1 MDWHIPAGEAVFMKR
16 MFYSRRGW
24 FSTLLHTLR
33 PQETEVGF
41 STTLAIYIARHFT
54 LNTLAMVLALT
65 GLVSLFD
72 FIDLLRRAATRPDV
86 PTSLILE
93 IAGLHIP
100 YYIIY
105 VLPFGIL
112 LGGIVCFSRLT
123 RSSEL
128 IVARAAGISAWQF
141 LASPLACALM
151 IGLFTTTGISALSST
166 MYRQA
171 EFLDQ
176 SYLRTG
182 GGPLTMQGGELWLR
196 QADEGLVPHGI
207 AILHAQNV
215 RLNKTAL
222 EVSGVTIFR
231 LDDRDRLIVRVESP
245 LGVLANQ
252 EWHLNDS
259 AVLKPDHLPQKI
271 GALTLPSD
279 LTVSRIQES
288 FASPDTLSVFTLPG
302 FIHLLEHSGF
312 PSIRHRLHFQ
322 SLLALPIL
330 AGTMA
335 LVSAGFSMR
344 PTRRGG
350 VARMLGSGIA
360 AGFALFTIS
369 KVAEQFGESGALPPV
384 LAAWAP
390 TGAGLCLAVAL
401 LLHMEDG

>member
-1 MDWHIPAGEAVFMKR
+1 
-16 MFYSRRGW
+16 
-24 FSTLLHTLR
+24 
-33 PQETEVGF
+33 
-41 STTLAIYIARHFT
+41 
-54 LNTLAMVLALT
+54 
-65 GLVSLFD
+65 
-72 FIDLLRRAATRPDV
+72 
-86 PTSLILE
+86 
-93 IAGLHIP
+93 
-100 YYIIY
+100 
-105 VLPFGIL
+105 
-112 LGGIVCFSRLT
+112 
-123 RSSEL
+123 
-128 IVARAAGISAWQF
+128 
-141 LASPLACALM
+141 
-151 IGLFTTTGISALSST
+151 

-171 EFLDQ
+171 ELLDQ

-182 GGPLTMQGGELWLR
+182 GGVLTLKGGELWLR
-196 QADEGLVPHGI
+196 QADDGLTPHGV

-215 RLNKTAL
+215 KLAQDTL
-222 EVSGVTIFR
+222 DVSGVTIFR
-231 LDDRDRLIVRVESP
+231 LDDRDRLIVRVEAP
-245 LGVLANQ
+245 TGTLAHQ
-252 EWHLNDS
+252 QWSLNDS
-259 AVLKPDHLPQKI
+259 SLLHPDHLPEKI
-271 GALTLPSD
+271 GTLSLPSD

-288 FASPDTLSVFTLPG
+288 FASPDTLSVFALPS
-302 FIHLLEHSGF
+302 FISLLERSGF

-344 PTRRGG
+344 PARRGG

>member
-1 MDWHIPAGEAVFMKR
+1 MRATSAFRPGPWLTSLFQI
-16 MFYSRRGW
+16 
-24 FSTLLHTLR
+24 FSTSDDHA
-33 PQETEVGF
+33 GF
-41 STTLAIYIARHFT
+41 STTLAIYIARQFMLST
-54 LNTLAMVLALT
+54 LSMVLALT

-72 FIDLLRRAATRPDV
+72 FIDLLRRAATRPNV
-86 PTSLILE
+86 PASLVVK
-93 IAGLHIP
+93 IAALHVP
-100 YYIIY
+100 YYVIY

-141 LASPLACALM
+141 LASPLACALLT
-151 IGLFTTTGISALSST
+151 GLLTTTGISALSSD
-166 MYRQA
+166 MFRSA
-171 EFLDQ
+171 EMLDQ
-176 SYLRTG
+176 TYLRTG
-182 GGPLTMQGGELWLR
+182 GGPLTLNGGALWLR
-196 QADEGLVPHGI
+196 QADDGLVPHGV
-207 AILHAQNV
+207 AILHAQDV
-215 RLNKTAL
+215 HLVDGELK
-222 EVSGVTIFR
+222 VSGVSIFR
-231 LDDRDRLIVRVESP
+231 LDDHDRLIVRVEAPSGS
-245 LGVLANQ
+245 LGNHQWIL
-252 EWHLNDS
+252 HGTSL
-259 AVLKPDHLPQKI
+259 LHPDHLPQQI
-271 GALTLPSD
+271 GDMTLPSD
-279 LTVSRIQES
+279 LTVGRVQES
-288 FASPDTLSVFTLPG
+288 FASPDTLSVFALPG
-302 FIHLLEHSGF
+302 FINLLERSGF

>member
-1 MDWHIPAGEAVFMKR
+1 MKSTTDGYR
-16 MFYSRRGW
+16 SW

-54 LNTLAMVLALT
+54 LNTLSMVLALT

-72 FIDLLRRAATRPDV
+72 FIDLLRRAATRPNV

-100 YYIIY
+100 YYVIY

-141 LASPLACALM
+141 LASPLACALL
-151 IGLFTTTGISALSST
+151 IGLFTTTGISALSSS

-171 EFLDQ
+171 ELLDQ

-182 GGPLTMQGGELWLR
+182 GGVLTLKGGELWLR
-196 QADEGLVPHGI
+196 QADEGLTPHGV

-215 RLNKTAL
+215 KLAQDTL
-222 EVSGVTIFR
+222 DVSGVTIFR
-231 LDDRDRLIVRVESP
+231 LDDRDRLIVRVEAP
-245 LGVLANQ
+245 TGTLAHQQWN
-252 EWHLNDS
+252 LNDS
-259 AVLKPDHLPQKI
+259 SLLHPDHLPEKV
-271 GALTLPSD
+271 GTLTLPSD
-279 LTVSRIQES
+279 LTVDRIQES
-288 FASPDTLSVFTLPG
+288 FASPDTLSVFALPS
-302 FIHLLEHSGF
+302 FISLLERSGF

-344 PTRRGG
+344 PARRGG

>member
-1 MDWHIPAGEAVFMKR
+1 MRAVPSPRLGLWLTSLFQV
-16 MFYSRRGW
+16 
-24 FSTLLHTLR
+24 FSTRDDHA
-33 PQETEVGF
+33 GF
-41 STTLAIYIARHFT
+41 STTLAIYIARQFMLST
-54 LNTLAMVLALT
+54 LSMVLALT

-72 FIDLLRRAATRPDV
+72 FIDLLRRAATRPNV
-86 PTSLILE
+86 PASLVIK
-93 IAGLHIP
+93 IAALHVP

-141 LASPLACALM
+141 LASPLACALLT
-151 IGLFTTTGISALSST
+151 GLLTTTGISALSSD
-166 MYRQA
+166 MFRSA
-171 EFLDQ
+171 EMLDQ
-176 SYLRTG
+176 TYLRTG
-182 GGPLTMQGGELWLR
+182 GGPLTLNGGALWLR
-196 QADEGLVPHGI
+196 QSDDGLVPHGV
-207 AILHAQNV
+207 AILHAQDVHLVNG
-215 RLNKTAL
+215 AL
-222 EVSGVTIFR
+222 KVSGVSIFR
-231 LDDRDRLIVRVESP
+231 LDERDRLIVRIESP
-245 LGVLANQ
+245 NGALGDHQWLLHETSVL
-252 EWHLNDS
+252 H
-259 AVLKPDHLPQKI
+259 PDHLPQQV
-271 GALTLPSD
+271 GDMTLPSD
-279 LTVSRIQES
+279 LTVGRVQES
-288 FASPDTLSVFTLPG
+288 FASPDTLSVFALPG
-302 FIHLLEHSGF
+302 FINLLERSGF

>member
-1 MDWHIPAGEAVFMKR
+1 MRAIPSPRLGPWLTSLFQAI
-16 MFYSRRGW
+16 
-24 FSTLLHTLR
+24 STRDEHA
-33 PQETEVGF
+33 GF
-41 STTLAIYIARHFT
+41 STTLAIYIARQFMLST
-54 LNTLAMVLALT
+54 LSMVLALT

-72 FIDLLRRAATRPDV
+72 FIDLLRRAATRPNV
-86 PTSLILE
+86 PASLIVK
-93 IAGLHIP
+93 IAALHVP

-141 LASPLACALM
+141 LASPLACALLT
-151 IGLFTTTGISALSST
+151 GLLTTTGISALSST
-166 MYRQA
+166 MFRSA
-171 EFLDQ
+171 EMLDQ
-176 SYLRTG
+176 TYLRTG
-182 GGPLTMQGGELWLR
+182 GGPLTLNGGALWLR
-196 QADEGLVPHGI
+196 QSDDGLVPHGV
-207 AILHAQNV
+207 AILHAQDV
-215 RLNKTAL
+215 HLIDGAL
-222 EVSGVTIFR
+222 KVSGVSIFR
-231 LDDRDRLIVRVESP
+231 LDDRDRLIVRVEAP
-245 LGVLANQ
+245 QGALGDHQWILHGTSVL
-252 EWHLNDS
+252 H
-259 AVLKPDHLPQKI
+259 PDHLPQQI
-271 GALTLPSD
+271 GDMTLPSD
-279 LTVSRIQES
+279 LTIGRVQES
-288 FASPDTLSVFTLPG
+288 FASPDTLSVFALPG
-302 FIHLLEHSGF
+302 FISLLERSGF

>member
-1 MDWHIPAGEAVFMKR
+1 MRSIASPRLGPWLTSLFQV
-16 MFYSRRGW
+16 
-24 FSTLLHTLR
+24 FSTRDDHA
-33 PQETEVGF
+33 GF
-41 STTLAIYIARHFT
+41 STTLAIYIARQFMLST
-54 LNTLAMVLALT
+54 LSMVLALT

-72 FIDLLRRAATRPDV
+72 FIDLLRRAATRPNV
-86 PTSLILE
+86 PASLIVK
-93 IAGLHIP
+93 IAALHVP

-141 LASPLACALM
+141 LASPLACALLT
-151 IGLFTTTGISALSST
+151 GLLTTTGISALSSS
-166 MYRQA
+166 MFRSA
-171 EFLDQ
+171 EMLDQ
-176 SYLRTG
+176 TYLRTG
-182 GGPLTMQGGELWLR
+182 GGPLTLNGGALWLR
-196 QADEGLVPHGI
+196 QSDDGLVPHGV
-207 AILHAQNV
+207 AILHAQDVHLVNGA
-215 RLNKTAL
+215 LN
-222 EVSGVTIFR
+222 VSGVSIFR
-231 LDDRDRLIVRVESP
+231 LDDRDRLILRVESP
-245 LGVLANQ
+245 NGALGDHQWLLHDTSVL
-252 EWHLNDS
+252 H
-259 AVLKPDHLPQKI
+259 PDHLPQKI
-271 GALTLPSD
+271 GDMTLPSD
-279 LTVSRIQES
+279 LTVGRVQES
-288 FASPDTLSVFTLPG
+288 FASPDTLSVFALPG
-302 FIHLLEHSGF
+302 FISLLERSGF

>member
-1 MDWHIPAGEAVFMKR
+1 MKASPSAMEDKR
-16 MFYSRRGW
+16 AWVASFLHLLRSRDR
-24 FSTLLHTLR
+24 HA
-33 PQETEVGF
+33 GF
-41 STTLAIYIARHFT
+41 STTLAVYIARHFT
-54 LNTLAMVLALT
+54 FSTIAMVMALT

-72 FIDLLRRAATRPDV
+72 FIDLLRRAATKPNV
-86 PTSLILE
+86 PTSLVVE
-93 IAGLHIP
+93 IAALHIP
-100 YYIIY
+100 YYVIY

-141 LASPLACALM
+141 LASPLSCAILL
-151 IGLFTTTGISALSST
+151 GLLTTTGISALSSS
-166 MYRQA
+166 MFRQA
-171 EFLDQ
+171 EMLDQ
-176 SYLRTG
+176 TYLRTG
-182 GGPLTMQGGELWLR
+182 GGPLTLKGGVLWLR
-196 QADEGLVPHGI
+196 QADDGLVPHGV
-207 AILHAQNV
+207 AILHALDVHLDHKN
-215 RLNKTAL
+215 LL
-222 EVSGVTIFR
+222 VSGVTIFR
-231 LDDRDRLIVRVESP
+231 LDDHDHLIVRVEAP
-245 LGVLANQ
+245 HGELANR
-252 EWHLNDS
+252 EWTLHGASL
-259 AVLKPDHLPQKI
+259 LRPDHMPQQI
-271 GALTLPSD
+271 GELTLPSD
-279 LTVSRIQES
+279 LTVSRVQES
-288 FASPDTLSVFTLPG
+288 FASPDTLSVFALPS
-302 FIHLLEHSGF
+302 FIHLLERSGF

-344 PTRRGG
+344 PARRGG

-360 AGFALFTIS
+360 AGFALFTVS